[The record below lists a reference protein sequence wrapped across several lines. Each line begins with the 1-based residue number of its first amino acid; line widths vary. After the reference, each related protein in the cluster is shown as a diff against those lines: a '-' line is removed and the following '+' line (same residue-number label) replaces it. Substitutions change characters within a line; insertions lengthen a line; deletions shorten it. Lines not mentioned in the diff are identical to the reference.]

1 MTNQHAGPGLESKIR
16 KTLADKT
23 SPPQLDA
30 VGGNVGTLMSS
41 WPSDKGLYLELKR
54 LAAFIEQTK
63 SEIAALRPDE
73 VKLAFLPTA
82 TDELDAI
89 VRATAEATNRI
100 MDAAEVVTNVADTVG
115 GESSGKLMD
124 AVTSIYE
131 ACSFQDITGQRITK
145 VVSTL
150 KIIEQR
156 IDRMIYSAGADEVRV
171 AHDIPAADSKDL
183 SDADLLNGPA
193 LPGQGRS
200 QEEIDALLGF

>member
-1 MTNQHAGPGLESKIR
+1 MSNIKAGLESHIR
-16 KTLADKT
+16 KAISEKT
-23 SPPQLDA
+23 DPPQLSA
-30 VGGNVGTLMSS
+30 VGSNIGTLMSS

-54 LAAFIEQTK
+54 LASFIEQTK

-73 VKLAFLPTA
+73 VKLAFLPKA

-89 VRATAEATNRI
+89 VRSTAEATNRI
-100 MDAAEVVTNVADTVG
+100 MDAAEVVGNVADKCTG
-115 GESSGKLMD
+115 DDAAKLGD

-145 VVSTL
+145 VVNTL
-150 KIIEQR
+150 KVIESR
-156 IDRMIYSAGADEVRV
+156 IDQMIYSAGGERPSAT
-171 AHDIPAADSKDL
+171 AAENENRAL
-183 SDADLLNGPA
+183 EEICDADLLNGPA

>member
-1 MTNQHAGPGLESKIR
+1 MSSVKAGLEGQIR
-16 KTLADKT
+16 KAISEKSD
-23 SPPQLDA
+23 PPQLSA
-30 VGGNVGTLMSS
+30 IGTNVGAIMSS

-73 VKLAFLPTA
+73 VKMAFLPKA

-89 VRATAEATNRI
+89 VKSTAEATNRI
-100 MDAAEVVTNVADTVG
+100 MDAAEMVSSVSDTLQ
-115 GESSGKLMD
+115 GEGASKLMD

-150 KIIEQR
+150 KVIESR
-156 IDRMIYSAGADEVRV
+156 IDQMIYSAGEAGAFAPGVAEVCPSGE
-171 AHDIPAADSKDL
+171 IC
-183 SDADLLNGPA
+183 DADLLNGPA

-200 QEEIDALLGF
+200 QAEIDALLGF

>member
-1 MTNQHAGPGLESKIR
+1 MSSVKAGLEGQIR
-16 KTLADKT
+16 KAISEKSD
-23 SPPQLDA
+23 PPQLSA
-30 VGGNVGTLMSS
+30 IGTNVGAIMSS

-73 VKLAFLPTA
+73 VKLAFLPKA

-89 VRATAEATNRI
+89 VKSTAEATNRI
-100 MDAAEVVTNVADTVG
+100 MDAAEVVTSVADG
-115 GESSGKLMD
+115 IAPEASSKLMD

-150 KIIEQR
+150 KVIETR
-156 IDRMIYSAGADEVRV
+156 IDQMIYSAGEAG
-171 AHDIPAADSKDL
+171 AATPPGALDL
-183 SDADLLNGPA
+183 EAPDAVCDAALLNGPA

-200 QEEIDALLGF
+200 QAEIDALLGF

>member
-1 MTNQHAGPGLESKIR
+1 
-16 KTLADKT
+16 
-23 SPPQLDA
+23 
-30 VGGNVGTLMSS
+30 MSS

-63 SEIAALRPDE
+63 AEIAALRPDE
-73 VKLAFLPTA
+73 VKLAFLPKA

-89 VRATAEATNRI
+89 VRSTAEATNRI
-100 MDAAEVVTNVADTVG
+100 MDAAEIVSGVADKIDAEG
-115 GESSGKLMD
+115 SGKLMD

-145 VVSTL
+145 VVNTL
-150 KIIEQR
+150 KVIESR
-156 IDRMIYSAGADEVRV
+156 IDQMIFSAGAAGE
-171 AHDIPAADSKDL
+171 AAAIAPISVEQPPHAL
-183 SDADLLNGPA
+183 SDSELLNGPA